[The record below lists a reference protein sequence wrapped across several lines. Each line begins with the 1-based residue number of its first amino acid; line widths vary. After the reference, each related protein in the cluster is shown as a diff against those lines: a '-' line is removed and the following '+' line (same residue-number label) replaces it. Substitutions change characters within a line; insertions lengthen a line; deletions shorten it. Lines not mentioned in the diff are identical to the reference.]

1 MLGEAI
7 EGGADQI
14 VGVLLLP
21 LGWLLY
27 QVATH
32 YQRVVSGTA
41 VNAPNQPAEA
51 QSTAEDP
58 LDELASS
65 HPIVYLATDLGF
77 LLVISVLVLFEADL
91 HRMYRE
97 HKVRTRGYRPLKDS
111 QSFKMYGSFKQAVVG
126 VSTALNFS
134 KPLKLMRD
142 ATLRRELIK
151 TIDAAEELQL
161 KVRVPGLGRTWRHAM
176 AVAPCAP
183 LPSSHSPRP
192 ASLVPLPSSRFP
204 RPTPLVPLPSSR
216 FPRPLLAPPSPPPLL
231 SLSFPLLPLSFPLLP
246 SPSPEGATGAPTH
259 LSPAALLALAPQM
272 DVRESTAD
280 SGAQPR
286 SSKAASEGGAGRGG
300 ANTVGQSGGESTG
313 GGEAAAEDLAVAQL
327 RLYQTRRAKLQTA
340 LQRHYS
346 SRFHLSPER
355 QKSRARADEGCISR
369 CTHSVL
375 FKAFRRA
382 LNGLVTVWLYF
393 MDVISDVQVT
403 PLLHSALTPAL

>member
-192 ASLVPLPSSRFP
+192 ASLVPLPSSPP
-204 RPTPLVPLPSSR
+204 RPTLPAPPPLPVLS
-216 FPRPLLAPPSPPPLL
+216 SPPPVL
-231 SLSFPLLPLSFPLLP
+231 SSPPLSFARRRDWRADPPLSRGP
-246 SPSPEGATGAPTH
+246 ARARAADGCPREHSRQRC
-259 LSPAALLALAPQM
+259 PAAIIQGCL
-272 DVRESTAD
+272 R
-280 SGAQPR
+280 
-286 SSKAASEGGAGRGG
+286 GRGG
-300 ANTVGQSGGESTG
+300 ARRSQYGGPERRGEHGRRRGGGGGSGGGTAETLPDAACQAADR
-313 GGEAAAEDLAVAQL
+313 AAASLL
-327 RLYQTRRAKLQTA
+327 L
-340 LQRHYS
+340 
-346 SRFHLSPER
+346 
-355 QKSRARADEGCISR
+355 
-369 CTHSVL
+369 
-375 FKAFRRA
+375 
-382 LNGLVTVWLYF
+382 TV
-393 MDVISDVQVT
+393 
-403 PLLHSALTPAL
+403 PLIAGATEEPRESG